1 MILASVLTFTLNL
14 AAMPF
19 MVSPDFTVYFT
30 TGLTVGV
37 LDGVADGVLLGV
49 ADGVADGVLL
59 GVPLG
64 TEVGTVSTVFRL
76 AAKAEPVG
84 NRLAK

>member
-1 MILASVLTFTLNL
+1 MTLARVLTFTLNL

-49 ADGVADGVLL
+49 ADGVLL

-64 TEVGTVSTVFRL
+64 AGVGTVSTVFTLPAR
-76 AAKAEPVG
+76 AEPVG

>member
-1 MILASVLTFTLNL
+1 MTLARVLTFTLNL

-49 ADGVADGVLL
+49 ADGVL
-59 GVPLG
+59 LG

-76 AAKAEPVG
+76 AARAEPVG